1 MNYIYDIVLNFNS
14 NYYEF
19 YEWNKNDN
27 IINVRKIPVFKVD
40 NQTYYDFKFNDIIV
54 NNDFLKL
61 IENETSIYL
70 GNTNK
75 YMCIITNSKEAIGV
89 MFNKKGLIIKKSSL
103 IIDEENEV
111 LELAYD
117 ILNIKID
124 YQINR
129 VCKKIRFVS
138 RSEGEKKKKIIS
150 SLNHLL
156 KINNYELIKHIEDQ
170 KIETADI
177 AKTTVEINK
186 ANQQMVNQQPT
197 NINNG
202 PTLSYQ
208 QAA

>member
-27 IINVRKIPVFKVD
+27 IINIRKIPTFKVD
-40 NQTYYDFKFNDIIV
+40 NQTYYDFKFNDITV

-61 IENETSIYL
+61 IEDETSIYL

-89 MFNKKGLIIKKSSL
+89 MFNKNGLIIKKSSL

-117 ILNIKID
+117 IENTRID
-124 YQINR
+124 YQVNR
-129 VCKKIRFVS
+129 VCKKMRLVS
-138 RSEGEKKKKIIS
+138 RSEGEKKKKIINN
-150 SLNHLL
+150 LNHLF
-156 KINNYELIKHIEDQ
+156 KINNHELIRYIYYDAFLKEEKDVN
-170 KIETADI
+170 KIYDELI
-177 AKTTVEINK
+177 NVINK
-186 ANQQMVNQQPT
+186 NET
-197 NINNG
+197 IYINRISSILELISNR
-202 PTLSYQ
+202 
-208 QAA
+208 

>member
-124 YQINR
+124 YQVNR

-156 KINNYELIKHIEDQ
+156 KINNYELIRYIYYDVFLKEEKDVN
-170 KIETADI
+170 KIYDELINVIDKNETI
-177 AKTTVEINK
+177 YINR
-186 ANQQMVNQQPT
+186 
-197 NINNG
+197 INSILELISNH
-202 PTLSYQ
+202 
-208 QAA
+208 